1 MKKTF
6 LFELKRYTVP
16 LSIYMGI
23 MTIMGFIIVLP
34 STYITYTT
42 FLDFF
47 TFFTFILVIGIIY
60 ITFSYN
66 KRRISAD
73 MTFSL
78 PVSKRELFAGKYL
91 AAISTIFASSI
102 VYFLICLMLFG
113 ISHGLKHLY
122 LWDSLGVQLSSYCI
136 GSLII
141 LVTILPLFN
150 FLLLFYYK
158 ANTVLDG
165 LLFVILGSVIVYLVM
180 FEFCNL
186 VGNRVYYA
194 HIFPLAVFFNIPYVV
209 VRGELDIVN
218 GFVFFAYLILG
229 YLLTIYLM
237 WQAKREDSI
246 RTHAICDGIFG
257 YRVFYPLI
265 GVLVP
270 ILSFTGYPVL
280 DVIILSILGIGL
292 FMGYCIY
299 HRSPKFTKQ
308 SYFILGLTLGFDFL
322 YFMGIWIYST
332 TR

>member
-6 LFELKRYTVP
+6 LFELKRYIIP
-16 LSIYMGI
+16 LSIYMVI
-23 MTIMGFIIVLP
+23 MTIIGFVIVLP
-34 STYITYTT
+34 FSGLTYDT
-42 FLDFF
+42 FLNLFS
-47 TFFTFILVIGIIY
+47 FFTFILVIWIIY

-66 KRRISAD
+66 KKRISAD

-78 PVSKRELFAGKYL
+78 PVTKRELFAGKYL
-91 AAISTIFASSI
+91 AAISTIFASAI

-113 ISHGLKHLY
+113 ISCGLKHIY
-122 LWDSLGVQLSSYCI
+122 LWEPLGVQLSHYCI

-141 LVTILPLFN
+141 LVSILPLFN

-165 LLFVILGSVIVYLVM
+165 ILFIILGSIIVYLVM
-180 FEFCNL
+180 YEFCNL
-186 VGNRVYYA
+186 ASEFVYYS
-194 HIFPLAVFFNIPYVV
+194 HVYPLAVYFNIPFIV
-209 VRGELDIVN
+209 VRKELNILN
-218 GFVFFAYLILG
+218 GVVFFIYLFLG
-229 YLLTIYLM
+229 YLLSLYLL
-237 WQAKREDSI
+237 WQSKREDSI

-257 YRVFYPLI
+257 YKVFYPII
-265 GVLVP
+265 GVFVP
-270 ILSFTGYPVL
+270 IVSFSGFAVI
-280 DVIILSILGIGL
+280 DVIILVVLCIGL

-322 YFMGIWIYST
+322 YFMGVWIYSS